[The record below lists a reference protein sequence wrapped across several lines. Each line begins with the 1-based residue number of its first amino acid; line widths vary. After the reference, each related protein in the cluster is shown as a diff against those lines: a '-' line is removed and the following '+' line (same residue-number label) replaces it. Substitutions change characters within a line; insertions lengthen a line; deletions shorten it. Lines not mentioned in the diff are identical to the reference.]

1 MGLSPSTMSLRLLS
15 RNFARSFRGSLQS
28 SSRTFVQTR
37 FYSEESGKRVGLTS
51 VLDHA
56 TGEEKEELLTELEGK
71 ELYEQYLSGPFGTIE
86 NPVIVPSVMHTRIVG
101 CLGGDGDSA
110 HDLLWHEVK
119 KDKPTICAEC
129 GQVSSFKPM
138 LTPRLIP
145 LRTSPRTTWFWI
157 WEISSTTIPR
167 TNKSSGRSLSNSKS
181 PTADPPKRTRDTDL
195 FGVFSISHPDAIY
208 HSEI

>member
-1 MGLSPSTMSLRLLS
+1 MGENFSLSPSTMSLRLLS

-129 GQVSSFKPM
+129 GQVFK
-138 LTPRLIP
+138 LQ
-145 LRTSPRTTWFWI
+145 
-157 WEISSTTIPR
+157 
-167 TNKSSGRSLSNSKS
+167 TN
-181 PTADPPKRTRDTDL
+181 A
-195 FGVFSISHPDAIY
+195 
-208 HSEI
+208 HSEVDPLADVAKDNLVLDMGNVKHHHPENEQKFWEEFEQFKKSYSRSTQRN

>member
-15 RNFARSFRGSLQS
+15 RTFARSSRAALQS
-28 SSRTFVQTR
+28 SRQSFVQTR

-86 NPVIVPSVMHTRIVG
+86 KPVIVPSVMHTRIVG
-101 CLGGDGDSA
+101 CVGGDGDSS

-119 KDKPTICAEC
+119 KDKPTICIEC
-129 GQVSSFKPM
+129 GQVFK
-138 LTPRLIP
+138 LKTSAESEKDP
-145 LRTSPRTTWFWI
+145 L
-157 WEISSTTIPR
+157 
-167 TNKSSGRSLSNSKS
+167 
-181 PTADPPKRTRDTDL
+181 ADANLPKDTFVVD
-195 FGVFSISHPDAIY
+195 HDAI
-208 HSEI
+208 HHEFPAAEPGFWEAFEKFRKSQGKE

>member
-1 MGLSPSTMSLRLLS
+1 MSLRLLS
-15 RNFARSFRGSLQS
+15 RTFARSSRAVLQS
-28 SSRTFVQTR
+28 SRQAFVQTR

-119 KDKPTICAEC
+119 KDRPTICIEC
-129 GQVSSFKPM
+129 GQVFK
-138 LTPRLIP
+138 LKTNAASEVDP
-145 LRTSPRTTWFWI
+145 LEQAGVKSDTIVDIGNIVHQTNDDADFW
-157 WEISSTTIPR
+157 EAF
-167 TNKSSGRSLSNSKS
+167 KKFSN
-181 PTADPPKRTRDTDL
+181 TAQKK
-195 FGVFSISHPDAIY
+195 
-208 HSEI
+208 E